1 MLEILGTRKERGNYS
16 SVGIYKA
23 WGSYFLLGQGL
34 TVIPSRLRIGIT
46 QFTMWVIGAI
56 SLLCNHIGGMETKI
70 NGNYCRN
77 T

>member
-1 MLEILGTRKERGNYS
+1 MLEILGTRKESGNYCRDIQGLGFIFPS
-16 SVGIYKA
+16 
-23 WGSYFLLGQGL
+23 GSGGL
-34 TVIPSRLRIGIT
+34 TVVPSRLRIGIT

-56 SLLCNHIGGMETKI
+56 SQLSNHIGGMETKI